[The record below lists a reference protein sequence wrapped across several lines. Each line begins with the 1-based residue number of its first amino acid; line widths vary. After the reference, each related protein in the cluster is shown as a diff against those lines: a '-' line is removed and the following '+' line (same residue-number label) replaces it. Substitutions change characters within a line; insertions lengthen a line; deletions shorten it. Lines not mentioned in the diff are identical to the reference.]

1 MAKRHDAMEQ
11 PICFETRKPKPH
23 EAATMNSLSDLSGN
37 VERMCFVQLQACTSM
52 YDAMQ
57 TVALWRS
64 MSRHMDEIAKLA
76 TR

>member
-1 MAKRHDAMEQ
+1 MTKHNDAMKQ
-11 PICFETRKPKPH
+11 PISFETRKPKPH
-23 EAATMNSLSDLSGN
+23 EGAVMESLSDLAGN
-37 VERMCFVQLQACTSM
+37 VERMCFAQLQHATSM

-64 MSRHMDEIAKLA
+64 MSRHMDEITKLA